1 MFHQSLPIKNHK
13 PLFASDVYPD
23 SKPKKTKNTLPQ
35 TLNNYEIIR
44 DKVLHEMQ
52 SKVAPSAEAKQTG
65 KKKLLNF

>member
-1 MFHQSLPIKNHK
+1 MKDHK

-44 DKVLHEMQ
+44 DKVRHEMQ